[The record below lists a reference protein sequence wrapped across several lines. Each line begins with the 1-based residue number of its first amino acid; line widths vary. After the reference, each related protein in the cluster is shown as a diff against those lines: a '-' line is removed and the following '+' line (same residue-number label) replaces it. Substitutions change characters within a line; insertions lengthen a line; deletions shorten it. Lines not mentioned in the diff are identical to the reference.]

1 MVYQAEDRAKVRRQ
15 RGQAAIQ
22 LALQGRWE
30 DAANLNKSII
40 DAFPTDVDSYNRLG
54 RAKTELGRYGEAREA
69 YQKALEIDPL
79 NSIASK
85 NLSRLATLG
94 KKSGRRQ
101 ATQKLSPQMFIEEMG
116 KTGVTTLIRSNMGVA
131 ARMSAGDQVSL
142 ERDNG
147 SLVVKTTD
155 DEFIG
160 EVEPRLGQRLSK
172 FIEAGNQYV
181 VAIGGISE
189 SDVKVFIRETFQ
201 HPSQEGKR
209 SFPPMATQPF
219 RPYLKDRLIRRDTQ
233 GESYYES
240 DEGEELDGNREED
253 EAEVRVH
260 KLGGTPSVDEEEGEE
275 E

>member
-1 MVYQAEDRAKVRRQ
+1 MVHQAEDRAKVRRQ

-30 DAANLNKSII
+30 DAANLNKSLI

-54 RAKTELGRYGEAREA
+54 RAMTELGRYGDARGA

-85 NLSRLATLG
+85 NLSRLSTLG

-116 KTGVTTLIRSNMGVA
+116 KTGVTTLLRSNMGVA

-147 SLVVKTTD
+147 SLVVKTTE

-181 VAIGGISE
+181 VAIGGIGE

-209 SFPPMATQPF
+209 SFPPMATQSV
-219 RPYLKDRLIRRDTQ
+219 RPYLKDRLIRTDTE
-233 GESYYES
+233 GAYYES
-240 DEGEELDGNREED
+240 DEGEESNGNREEG
-253 EAEVRVH
+253 EAEGRVR
-260 KLGGTPSVDEEEGEE
+260 KFSGSSSVDEEEGVEE
-275 E
+275 

>member
-1 MVYQAEDRAKVRRQ
+1 MVHQAEDRAKVRRQ

-22 LALQGRWE
+22 MALQGRWE
-30 DAANLNKSII
+30 DAANLNQSII

-54 RAKTELGRYGEAREA
+54 RAMTELGRYSEARGA

-85 NLSRLATLG
+85 NLARLSTLG
-94 KKSGRRQ
+94 KKSGPRQ

-116 KTGVTTLIRSNMGVA
+116 KTGVTTLLRSNMGVA

-142 ERDNG
+142 AGDNG

-160 EVEPRLGQRLSK
+160 EVEPRLGQRLRK
-172 FIEAGNQYV
+172 LIEAGNQYV
-181 VAIGGISE
+181 VAIGGIGE

-209 SFPPMATQPF
+209 SFPPVAAQPA
-219 RPYLKDRLIRRDTQ
+219 RTYLKDRLARRDTE

-240 DEGEELDGNREED
+240 DEGEELNSNREEG
-253 EAEVRVH
+253 EAEGRVR
-260 KLGGTPSVDEEEGEE
+260 KFSGTPSVDEEEGVEE
-275 E
+275 

>member
-1 MVYQAEDRAKVRRQ
+1 M
-15 RGQAAIQ
+15 
-22 LALQGRWE
+22 
-30 DAANLNKSII
+30 
-40 DAFPTDVDSYNRLG
+40 
-54 RAKTELGRYGEAREA
+54 TELGRYGKAREA

-85 NLSRLATLG
+85 NLSRLSTLG
-94 KKSGRRQ
+94 KKSAPRQ

-116 KTGVTTLIRSNMGVA
+116 KTGVTTLLSPNMGVA
-131 ARMSAGDQVSL
+131 ARMSTGDQVSL
-142 ERDNG
+142 ERANS

-172 FIEAGNQYV
+172 LIEAGNQYV

-209 SFPPMATQPF
+209 SFPPTATEPF
-219 RPYLKDRLIRRDTQ
+219 RPYIKERLVRKDTQ
-233 GESYYES
+233 DESYYES
-240 DEGEELDGNREED
+240 DEGEDWDGNREAD
-253 EAEVRVH
+253 EAEARVH
-260 KLGGTPSVDEEEGEE
+260 QFGGTPSADEDEMNAEQEDGQE
-275 E
+275 

>member
-1 MVYQAEDRAKVRRQ
+1 
-15 RGQAAIQ
+15 
-22 LALQGRWE
+22 
-30 DAANLNKSII
+30 
-40 DAFPTDVDSYNRLG
+40 
-54 RAKTELGRYGEAREA
+54 
-69 YQKALEIDPL
+69 
-79 NSIASK
+79 
-85 NLSRLATLG
+85 
-94 KKSGRRQ
+94 
-101 ATQKLSPQMFIEEMG
+101 
-116 KTGVTTLIRSNMGVA
+116 MGVA

-155 DEFIG
+155 NEFIG

-172 FIEAGNQYV
+172 LMEAGNQYV

-201 HPSQEGKR
+201 DPSQEGKR
-209 SFPPMATQPF
+209 SFPPMATQPV

-240 DEGEELDGNREED
+240 DEGEELDGNREEG

-260 KLGGTPSVDEEEGEE
+260 KFGGAPSVDEEEGEE